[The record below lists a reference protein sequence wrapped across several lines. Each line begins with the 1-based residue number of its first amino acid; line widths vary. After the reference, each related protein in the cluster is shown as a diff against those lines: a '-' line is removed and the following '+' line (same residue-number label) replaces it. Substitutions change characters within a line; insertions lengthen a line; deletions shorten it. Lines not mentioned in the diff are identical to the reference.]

1 MDHLIQKYTAITV
14 EDLQKDLSI
23 VYNAFIMFTVFFV
36 FLLLMFFYR
45 ETVKKLTSFKN
56 RKKLDLNK
64 ENNQDFGFFD
74 FFKNVFMSISFIA
87 VLCTGIAYSNGKE
100 MLNKAQ
106 SGETVMGLK
115 DVSLTEIKDKI
126 TIENNKL
133 IIDKLPNNFDYKHD
147 TIESNRKQVFEIERF
162 SNTDKV
168 LALIYTDPDIYDPV
182 REYTLTVNE
191 LKEIIEN
198 QENRK
203 KEVNS

>member
-36 FLLLMFFYR
+36 FLLLAFIFR
-45 ETVKKLTSFKN
+45 ETIKKLTSFKN

-64 ENNQDFGFFD
+64 DNNQDFVFFD

-100 MLNKAQ
+100 MLKKAQ
-106 SGETVMGLK
+106 SGETVMVLK

-126 TIENNKL
+126 TIDNNKL
-133 IIDKLPNNFDYKHD
+133 TIDKLPDDFY
-147 TIESNRKQVFEIERF
+147 
-162 SNTDKV
+162 
-168 LALIYTDPDIYDPV
+168 
-182 REYTLTVNE
+182 
-191 LKEIIEN
+191 
-198 QENRK
+198 
-203 KEVNS
+203 

>member
-100 MLNKAQ
+100 MLAKAQ
-106 SGETVMGLK
+106 SGETVMGWK

-126 TIENNKL
+126 TIDN
-133 IIDKLPNNFDYKHD
+133 DKLTIDNLPDNFKYKND
-147 TIESNRKQVFEIERF
+147 SYNKKEKQVFEIKSF
-162 SNTDKV
+162 LFTDKV
-168 LALIYTDPDIYDPV
+168 LNLVYLDEDDEPEA
-182 REYTLTVNE
+182 EYKISAKE
-191 LKEIIEN
+191 LKEIR
-198 QENRK
+198 ENR
-203 KEVNS
+203 

>member
-64 ENNQDFGFFD
+64 KNNQDFGFFD

-87 VLCTGIAYSNGKE
+87 VLCTRIAYSNGKE
-100 MLNKAQ
+100 MLKKAQ

-126 TIENNKL
+126 TIDNNKL
-133 IIDKLPNNFDYKHD
+133 TIDKLPDDFYYKD
-147 TIESNRKQVFEIERF
+147 STISKNEKQVFEIDRFLF
-162 SNTDKV
+162 SNEV
-168 LALIYTDPDIYDPV
+168 LRIIHLDEDDESDT
-182 REYTLTVNE
+182 EYKISAKE
-191 LKEIIEN
+191 LKEIR
-198 QENRK
+198 ENR
-203 KEVNS
+203 

>member
-36 FLLLMFFYR
+36 FLLLAFIFR
-45 ETVKKLTSFKN
+45 ETIKKLTFFKN

-64 ENNQDFGFFD
+64 ENNQDFSLFN
-74 FFKNVFMSISFIA
+74 FFKNIFMGISFIA

-100 MLNKAQ
+100 MLKKAQ

-126 TIENNKL
+126 TIDNNKL
-133 IIDKLPNNFDYKHD
+133 TIDKLPDDFYYKD
-147 TIESNRKQVFEIERF
+147 STISKNEKQVFEIDRFLF
-162 SNTDKV
+162 SNEV
-168 LALIYTDPDIYDPV
+168 LRIIHLDEDDESDT
-182 REYTLTVNE
+182 EYKISAKE
-191 LKEIIEN
+191 LKEIR
-198 QENRK
+198 ENR
-203 KEVNS
+203 

>member
-36 FLLLMFFYR
+36 FLLLAFIFR
-45 ETVKKLTSFKN
+45 ETIKKLTSFKN

-64 ENNQDFGFFD
+64 DNNQDFVFFD

-100 MLNKAQ
+100 MLAKAQ
-106 SGETVMGLK
+106 SGETVMGWK

-126 TIENNKL
+126 TIDN
-133 IIDKLPNNFDYKHD
+133 DKLTIDNLPDNFKYKND
-147 TIESNRKQVFEIERF
+147 SYNKKEKQVFEIKSF
-162 SNTDKV
+162 LFTDKV
-168 LALIYTDPDIYDPV
+168 LNLVYLDEDDEPEA
-182 REYTLTVNE
+182 EYKISAKE
-191 LKEIIEN
+191 LKEIR
-198 QENRK
+198 ENR
-203 KEVNS
+203 